1 MTGVTEAVRPMR
13 GGAHPAVQVP
23 GRTLAKGPAAP
34 RIRQAAIPV
43 STTA

>member
-1 MTGVTEAVRPMR
+1 MTGVTEAVRQLR
-13 GGAHPAVQVP
+13 GKAHPAVQVA
-23 GRTLAKGPAAP
+23 GRTPAKGPAAP